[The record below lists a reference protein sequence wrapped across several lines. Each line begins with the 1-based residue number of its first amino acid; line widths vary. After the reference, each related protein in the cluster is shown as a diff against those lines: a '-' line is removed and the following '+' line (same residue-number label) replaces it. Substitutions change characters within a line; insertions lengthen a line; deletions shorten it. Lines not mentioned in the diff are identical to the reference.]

1 MLHPTSSVRA
11 IIYSDGAS
19 SGNPGP
25 AGIGAVIKVGEKQ
38 YEISRFIGIAT
49 NNMAEYHAVISAL
62 EVAKREGAEDVEIY
76 LDSELVVK
84 QLRGEYR
91 VKNEGLKPLY
101 NRAVSLLNSFN
112 RVSISHV
119 PREENRK
126 ADALAKSA
134 VKLPDQRSELPMQG
148 K

>member
-1 MLHPTSSVRA
+1 MAHPTRSVRA

-25 AGIGAVIKVGEKQ
+25 AGIGAVVTVGEKQ
-38 YEISRFIGIAT
+38 YEISRSIGIAT
-49 NNMAEYHAVISAL
+49 NNMAEYQAIISAL
-62 EVAKREGAEDVEIY
+62 EIAKREGADGVEIY

-84 QLRGEYR
+84 QLKGEYR

-101 NRAVSLLNSFN
+101 SRATSLLGSFKH
-112 RVSISHV
+112 VSISHI
-119 PREENRK
+119 PREENTK

-134 VKLPDQRSELPMQG
+134 VQKSA
-148 K
+148 